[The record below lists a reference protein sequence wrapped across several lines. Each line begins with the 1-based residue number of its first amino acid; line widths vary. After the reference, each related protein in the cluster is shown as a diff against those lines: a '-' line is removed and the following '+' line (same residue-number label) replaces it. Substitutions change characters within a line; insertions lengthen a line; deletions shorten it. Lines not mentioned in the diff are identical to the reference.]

1 MAKRATK
8 RSPKR
13 RARRAARPAQP
24 GIRKRSRPVPPGPA
38 AALVKLDGDFMKAVA
53 AKDAG
58 ALVAA
63 FYAPDAVLMPPNH
76 EAVEGRED
84 IRVFLQGLMDAGVT
98 AIKLS
103 TGKVWS
109 AGALAVGR
117 GIYTLS
123 MSSRDGVSSEDH
135 GKYVVCYRRQPNGA
149 WRAIADIFNSDQA
162 AAAP

>member
-13 RARRAARPAQP
+13 GARRAARPAKARARARVAAP
-24 GIRKRSRPVPPGPA
+24 RPSPA
-38 AALVKLDGDFMKAVA
+38 AAVVKLDGEFMKAA
-53 AKDAG
+53 AARDAA

-63 FYAPDAVLMPPNH
+63 FYAPEAVLMPPNH
-76 EAVEGRED
+76 PPVEGREG
-84 IRVFLQGLMDAGVT
+84 IRAFLQGLMDAGVT
-98 AIKLS
+98 SIKLS
-103 TGKVWS
+103 TQKVWS

-117 GIYTLS
+117 GSYTLA
-123 MSSRDGVSSEDH
+123 MSPPDGVSIEDH